1 MILLAYLAG
10 WESWSI
16 ADITAEK
23 LTHICYAFA
32 TNANGRVVLPDHAPA
47 QLRSLLNLRSQHP
60 HLKLLIS
67 VGGWQADGFS
77 DAALTERARTV
88 WIESILAL
96 IAEYQ
101 LDGVDLDWEYP
112 SNGMAGIV
120 ARPED
125 RQNFIYLLRDLR
137 AALPAGKLL
146 TIAGGGGQFYLDGID
161 LAGIMPYLDFA
172 MIMSY
177 DLYNGWAQISGHH
190 SNLYPNPADP
200 LQFSAHTAVQE
211 YLAAGATPNKLVLG
225 AAFYG
230 RSLRGVN
237 GLYQAGTAGSNAMHS
252 YNEILSFPHA
262 RYWDEHACSP
272 YAYDGDQL
280 ITYDNPRSLALK
292 ADYVKEHGLAGIM
305 FWEYTLDKSGT
316 LLDALYQNLNA
327 KV

>member
-16 ADITAEK
+16 ADIRAEK

-32 TNANGRVVLPDHAPA
+32 SNENGRVVLPDYAPN

-77 DAALTERARTV
+77 DAALTESARAV

-112 SNGMAGIV
+112 SNDMAGIV

-137 AALPAGKLL
+137 AALPTGQLL
-146 TIAGGGGQFYLDGID
+146 TIAGGGGQFD

-211 YLAAGATPNKLVLG
+211 YIAAGATPDKLVIG

-237 GLYQAGTAGSNAMHS
+237 GLYQTGLVGSNSLYS
-252 YNEILSFPHA
+252 YTDILTFPHT

-272 YAYDGDQL
+272 YACNGDEL
-280 ITYDNPRSLALK
+280 ITYDDPRSLALK
-292 ADYVKEHGLAGIM
+292 AEYVKEQGLAGIM

-316 LLDALYQNLNA
+316 LLDALYQNLKL